1 MKTPWSSLMQYGTAI
16 AAMAVIVAA
25 SLIFLTVLGVA
36 ILISK
41 MLVLIK

>member
-1 MKTPWSSLMQYGTAI
+1 MQYGTAI